1 MKMRSIVHKIFRNI
15 VSVSPQDLLVRQR
28 PVSVSAVWPGGLR
41 QQGHAQQPHQSQ
53 TQR

>member
-1 MKMRSIVHKIFRNI
+1 V
-15 VSVSPQDLLVRQR
+15 P
-28 PVSVSAVWPGGLR
+28 AVWPGGLR

>member
-1 MKMRSIVHKIFRNI
+1 
-15 VSVSPQDLLVRQR
+15 
-28 PVSVSAVWPGGLR
+28 VSAVWPGGLR